1 MIELKNITKKFDDY
15 VAVDDLSI
23 KIGQGEVVGFLGP
36 NGAGKTTTMRII
48 SGFFTPDSGEV
59 IVENINAQNE
69 PIESKSRIG
78 YMPENNP
85 LYKDLS
91 VKDSLNFILELH
103 KVPLEEREKR
113 VKEAVKS
120 TGIANVYYRTIS
132 ELSKGY
138 KQRVGIAQVLLQNP
152 KILILDEPT
161 EGLDPNQRKEI
172 RQLIKKLGKEKTVI
186 ISTHVMQEVEAMC
199 SRIVIINKGKII
211 ADGDKESILS
221 NSQTDRLV
229 EIRVKTKNKITKDDF
244 NSIKSK
250 SVKISQEASNIS
262 RITILTKD
270 DEVFEKITKK
280 IKEQDWILYSLNQKS
295 QNLEEIFQKVT
306 K

>member
-1 MIELKNITKKFDDY
+1 MIELKNITKKFDDF

-23 KIGQGEVVGFLGP
+23 KIGQGEIVGFLGP

-59 IVENINAQNE
+59 IVDGVNAQND
-69 PIESKSRIG
+69 PILSKSKIG

-103 KVPLEEREKR
+103 KVPKEEREKR
-113 VKEAVKS
+113 IKEAVKS
-120 TGIANVYYRTIS
+120 TGISSVFYRTIS

-138 KQRVGIAQVLLQNP
+138 KQRVGIAQVLLQDP

-172 RQLIKKLGKEKTVI
+172 RQLIRKLGKEKTVI

-211 ADGDKESILS
+211 ADGDKDSILS
-221 NSQTDRLV
+221 NSQTDKLI
-229 EIRVKTKNKITKDDF
+229 EIRVKTKNKISKENF
-244 NSIKSK
+244 SSIKSK
-250 SVKISQEASNIS
+250 SVKISQEGSKIS
-262 RITILTKD
+262 KIVIVTKD

-280 IKEQDWILYSLNQKS
+280 IKEEDWVLYSLNQKS